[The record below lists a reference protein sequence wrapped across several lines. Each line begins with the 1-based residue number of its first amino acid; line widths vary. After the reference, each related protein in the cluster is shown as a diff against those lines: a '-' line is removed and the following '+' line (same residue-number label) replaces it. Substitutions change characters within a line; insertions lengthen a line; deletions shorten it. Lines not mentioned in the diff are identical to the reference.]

1 MDMEHD
7 VFAEQPYG
15 KLALQKLGAVPE
27 NFRLYYAGWLGKKPE
42 DFTVMEVTGAQFR
55 VAKRGP
61 NKGKLSIMVPG
72 TKRTT
77 YVTKDE
83 MKAAA

>member
-15 KLALQKLGAVPE
+15 KLALQKMGAVPE

-61 NKGKLSIMVPG
+61 NKGKLSIKIPG
-72 TKRTT
+72 TQRKVR
-77 YVTKDE
+77 VTRAE
-83 MKAAA
+83 MQEFF